1 MAFWNRN
8 DTKSAPSKPVQPPPR
23 ADRKQPESPTAVSPA
38 PATPPATPPATRTG
52 NGADNIPFLRPS
64 LGSDTSVTGKLS
76 FAAPTRI
83 DGRLKGEVR
92 AEDLLLIGEQGSV
105 EGTVNAKALILEGT
119 VRGDVVGTEWVEVHP
134 GGRLVGSVEA
144 HRIEIAHGAKVQARM
159 KIVPPDAGKPTSQA
173 DKGR

>member
-8 DTKSAPSKPVQPPPR
+8 DSKDRPSPAK
-23 ADRKQPESPTAVSPA
+23 PA
-38 PATPPATPPATRTG
+38 PAPAPLKAEPAPAPKTAADEKPA
-52 NGADNIPFLRPS
+52 GAADAMPFLRPS

-83 DGRLKGEVR
+83 DGKLKGEVR
-92 AEDLLLIGEQGSV
+92 ANDLLLIGEQGSV

-119 VRGDVVGTEWVEVHP
+119 VRGDVVGTEWVQVHAS
-134 GGRLVGSVEA
+134 GRLVGSVAA

-159 KIVPPDAGKPTSQA
+159 SIAPPPAPQTAPSPKRG
-173 DKGR
+173 

>member
-8 DTKSAPSKPVQPPPR
+8 DSKSAPSTPVPPASR
-23 ADRKQPESPTAVSPA
+23 TERKLPEASAPANPVPTAPPA
-38 PATPPATPPATRTG
+38 PRSG

-159 KIVPPDAGKPTSQA
+159 RIFPPNAGDAASPSG
-173 DKGR
+173 KGRQA

>member
-8 DTKSAPSKPVQPPPR
+8 DANRRATPAKAAPEPAKPAAAKPAAAKPAPPP
-23 ADRKQPESPTAVSPA
+23 PA
-38 PATPPATPPATRTG
+38 PAPAAPAAAPAAEG
-52 NGADNIPFLRPS
+52 IPFLRAS

-92 AEDLLLIGEQGSV
+92 ANDLLLIGEQGSV

-119 VRGDVVGTEWVEVHP
+119 VRGDVVGTEWVQVQAS
-134 GGRLVGSVEA
+134 GRLVGSVAA
-144 HRIEIAHGAKVQARM
+144 HRIEIAYGAKVQARM
-159 KIVPPDAGKPTSQA
+159 SIKPPATPAAAAAPKRA
-173 DKGR
+173 

>member
-8 DTKSAPSKPVQPPPR
+8 DSNQRS
-23 ADRKQPESPTAVSPA
+23 A
-38 PATPPATPPATRTG
+38 PATPSKQAPTPKPQKAQAQAAPAAAPSASAKPDPKPA
-52 NGADNIPFLRPS
+52 NGAEGMPFLRPS

-92 AEDLLLIGEQGSV
+92 ANDLLLIGEQGSV
-105 EGTVNAKALILEGT
+105 EGTVYAKALILEGT
-119 VRGDVVGTEWVEVHP
+119 VRGDVVGTEWVQVHAS
-134 GGRLVGSVEA
+134 GRLVGSVET

-159 KIVPPDAGKPTSQA
+159 AIAPPKEHKPE
-173 DKGR
+173 RI